1 MKPVFSPK
9 LIFFI
14 IFFPLLSLAQNKP
27 AGNAPLLTQNDSA
40 NEAVIRQ
47 KLAALALNNV
57 SFNIADKQIEISRY
71 NLQKTKAQL
80 WNNVSISGNLNEFT
94 IPGASNNQATLFP
107 RYNIGAIIP
116 LGMFGVNS
124 KDKKIARENIAV
136 TQLQRKSLENEVK
149 TTVLKLYEDYL
160 MYKKQV
166 ELQSQLAADEYAAV
180 LKAEKDYQDGTV
192 EIDAYNDA
200 YKRYNEALSRKVAL
214 QRNLN
219 ITIIDIENYIGVSLQ
234 DVISGKI

>member
-1 MKPVFSPK
+1 
-9 LIFFI
+9 
-14 IFFPLLSLAQNKP
+14 
-27 AGNAPLLTQNDSA
+27 
-40 NEAVIRQ
+40 
-47 KLAALALNNV
+47 
-57 SFNIADKQIEISRY
+57 
-71 NLQKTKAQL
+71 
-80 WNNVSISGNLNEFT
+80 
-94 IPGASNNQATLFP
+94 
-107 RYNIGAIIP
+107 
-116 LGMFGVNS
+116 
-124 KDKKIARENIAV
+124 
-136 TQLQRKSLENEVK
+136 LQRKSLENEVK